1 MTSSP
6 PTDDERARYQR
17 RLDTFVREGL
27 EASEAARFARLMLL
41 RDRDGFDTRRSC
53 FECRHLRDNA
63 RCKPGY
69 LPLRFVLQRCPGF
82 ELKGAK

>member
-1 MTSSP
+1 MNDSFI
-6 PTDDERARYQR
+6 DEERERYR
-17 RLDTFVREGL
+17 RRIDTFVREGL
-27 EASEAARFARLMLL
+27 EQAEAERLASMMRA
-41 RDRDGFDTRRSC
+41 RDREPGFDDRRVC

>member
-1 MTSSP
+1 MEAEWS
-6 PTDDERARYQR
+6 DVERVRYKR
-17 RLDTFVREGL
+17 RESVFMREGL